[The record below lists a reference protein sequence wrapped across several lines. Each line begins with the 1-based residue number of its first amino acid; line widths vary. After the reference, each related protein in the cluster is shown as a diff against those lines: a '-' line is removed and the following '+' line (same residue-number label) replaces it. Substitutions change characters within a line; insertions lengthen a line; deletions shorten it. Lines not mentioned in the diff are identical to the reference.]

1 MNAPDLL
8 AMHEWMKHWAYV
20 QAQAHPLNSEAWL
33 QFPYYAY
40 GFTVLSVGGF
50 IGWWLRGLARR
61 VESVLVHE
69 HLGRR
74 FERLSSGHWGKH
86 KYDPETRELLALEVS
101 NEEPPGVTRSVKLN
115 SPRQKLV

>member
-1 MNAPDLL
+1 MNAPDLFTL
-8 AMHEWMKHWAYV
+8 HQHFAHWAYV
-20 QAQAHPLNSEAWL
+20 QAQAHPLEASTWL
-33 QFPYYAY
+33 QMPYYAY
-40 GFTVLSVGGF
+40 AFTVLCTGGF

-74 FERLSSGHWGKH
+74 FERLSNGQWGQH
-86 KYDPETRELLALEVS
+86 VHDPETRELLTVKVCEG
-101 NEEPPGVTRSVKLN
+101 EPPGVTRAVKLN